1 MVLQDKIV
9 NFETAKKRIEAWKK
23 DKKKV
28 VFTNG
33 VFDLLH
39 PGHVQYLTEARKLG
53 DCMVVGM
60 NTDASVKRLKGPDRP
75 VQGEGDRAI
84 VLAGLWAVDLVVPFA
99 EDSPIDMISTLLPD
113 ILVKGGDYTFETVV
127 GAQVVDDAGGEVR
140 TIQFFEGK
148 STTNLITKIL
158 K

>member
-1 MVLQDKIV
+1 MNLQDKIV
-9 NFETAKKRIEAWKK
+9 NFEIAKKRVEAWKK
-23 DKKKV
+23 NNQKV

-53 DCMVVGM
+53 DCMIVGM

-75 VQGEGDRAI
+75 VQSEGDRAI
-84 VLAGLWAVDLVVPFA
+84 VLAGLWAVDLVIPFA
-99 EDSPIDMISTLLPD
+99 EDTPIDLISAFLPD
-113 ILVKGGDYTFETVV
+113 ILVKGGDYTFDTVV
-127 GAQVVDDAGGEVR
+127 GAQIVADAGGEVQ